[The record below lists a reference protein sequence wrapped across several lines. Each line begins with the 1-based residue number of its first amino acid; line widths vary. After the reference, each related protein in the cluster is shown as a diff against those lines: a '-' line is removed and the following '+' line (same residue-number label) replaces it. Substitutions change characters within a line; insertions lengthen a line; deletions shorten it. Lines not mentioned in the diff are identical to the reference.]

1 MIRAKKLSA
10 GCMAC
15 RHGNGGWRIL
25 VLRAYRN
32 WDFPKG
38 TLEPG
43 ETPLAAAIREVKEE
57 TALEGLEFP

>member
-1 MIRAKKLSA
+1 
-10 GCMAC
+10 MAC